1 MDAHNLIYDIPG
13 LADTKEPLFSLVKEW
28 KLETRESLT
37 TSDEKGDSF
46 AKAPDPSSVEKSDSN
61 SPSDD
66 DLNDHSL
73 AC

>member
-37 TSDEKGDSF
+37 TSDEKGEFICEGTGSF
-46 AKAPDPSSVEKSDSN
+46 
-61 SPSDD
+61 
-66 DLNDHSL
+66 
-73 AC
+73 